1 MTSAALD
8 EEYPARVP
16 CASCRAPVD
25 PVRAAAVR
33 IVDERFR
40 FYCSREC
47 RDRDAPAPARPARPA
62 RPSGAPSL
70 SVLEVADMLAIP
82 RASLPASVLD
92 GADPSRAEEDEAAA
106 RRRAPEPADPIPP
119 ALAVLAASF
128 AAIIAG
134 LGVVSPPTRVALTGL
149 AVAVSLGNALR
160 ALWTMRGEAGGL
172 GWVVG
177 LIGAVIPTVT
187 ALRGPLPALA
197 EALRDTALLAALGPV
212 VTWAARTRRVAGQS
226 RLEEF
231 RRTLPDEAFLPVS
244 AEGTEADAPGEA
256 VPTATLHA
264 GVEVVVRAGDFVPVD
279 GVIRAGEAE
288 VRPWPAAPTPQRR
301 GVGEPVLAG
310 ARVLAG
316 SIRVLA
322 TRAGDE
328 VAWARLARL
337 MNDSVDGP
345 RTVRLARRL
354 AELVPLGVA
363 AAAGATA
370 LLRVFFA
377 AGDVSRAV
385 ACVLALAPCALA
397 ASVVEMPFIDALVAA
412 ARRGIVFR
420 DAASVEA
427 TGAVATVA
435 LCLRGTVT
443 LGRMELTDVVSM
455 GARSERALLALVAGC
470 EESVDDPIAAAVRAA
485 ADARGVRPEGV
496 RRPVPLPGNGVH
508 AVSAS
513 GEPIVVGNTRTL
525 LAEGVSVAQG
535 EDVMTAIEGAGRTA
549 LLVASD
555 GRLDGVIGLEDPV
568 REEARA
574 AVQSMIDAGF
584 DVALL
589 GGASRTTME
598 AIAATLD
605 VSNLRPEVPPEE
617 RAAVVRGMSEIGS
630 GVAVVGRPAKDGA
643 ALAAA
648 DAAISLEAAG
658 GSGGETAVALASDDL
673 RDAAAALVLARRAR
687 DRAMKVLALGIGGT
701 GLGAFAAAA
710 VPAAGMIG
718 VLAAAAVILAGQAA
732 LLREREVE
740 GR

>member
-1 MTSAALD
+1 MTTTALG
-8 EEYPARVP
+8 EELSERVP

-25 PVRAAAVR
+25 PLRAAAVR
-33 IVDERFR
+33 VVDERFR
-40 FYCSREC
+40 FYCTREC
-47 RDRDAPAPARPARPA
+47 RDRDAPTPPRAPRPARTNA
-62 RPSGAPSL
+62 QRS

-82 RASLPASVLD
+82 RASLPAAVLD
-92 GADPSRAEEDEAAA
+92 GSQDLGAQDDDDAAR

-119 ALAVLAASF
+119 ALAVLAATF
-128 AAIIAG
+128 ASLVAG
-134 LGVVSPPTRVALTGL
+134 VEVVSPSARVALTAL
-149 AVAVSLGNALR
+149 SVAVSFGTALR
-160 ALWTMRGEAGGL
+160 GLWSARGDVGVL

-177 LIGAVIPTVT
+177 LVGAIIPTAT
-187 ALRGPLPALA
+187 ALGGPLPGLALG
-197 EALRDTALLAALGPV
+197 LRDTALLAALGPV

-231 RRTLPDEAFLPVS
+231 RRTLPEDALLPAS
-244 AEGTEADAPGEA
+244 GDPAD
-256 VPTATLHA
+256 TAHEVVRASTLHA
-264 GVEVVVRAGDFVPVD
+264 GVEVLVRAGDFVPVD

-288 VRPWPAAPTPQRR
+288 VRPWPAAATTQRR

-310 ARVLAG
+310 ARVLGG

-354 AELVPLGVA
+354 AELVPLGVVA
-363 AAAGATA
+363 AAATTA

-377 AGDVSRAV
+377 ASDVPRAI

-427 TGAVATVA
+427 AGAVGTVA

-455 GARSERALLALVAGC
+455 GARAERALLAVVAGC
-470 EESVDDPIAAAVRAA
+470 EESVDDPIASAVRAA
-485 ADARGVRPEGV
+485 AAARGVRPESV
-496 RRPVPLPGNGVH
+496 RRPVPLPGHGVL

-513 GEPIVVGNTRTL
+513 GEPIVVGNTRAL

-549 LLVASD
+549 LLIACD
-555 GRLDGVIGLEDPV
+555 GRLEGVIGLQDPV
-568 REEARA
+568 RDEARS
-574 AVQSMIDAGF
+574 AVQAMIDAGF

-598 AIAATLD
+598 ALAATLD
-605 VSNLRPEVPPEE
+605 VSNLRPEVLPEE
-617 RAAVVRGMSEIGS
+617 RAAVVRGMSEIGN
-630 GVAVVGRPAKDGA
+630 GVVVIGRPAKDGA

-687 DRAMKVLALGIGGT
+687 DRALKVLALGIGGT

-710 VPAAGMIG
+710 VPSAGMIG
-718 VLAAAAVILAGQAA
+718 VLGAAAAILAGQAA
-732 LLREREVE
+732 LLRAQEAEE
-740 GR
+740 